1 MVTST
6 TVAAPAR
13 RCDLHEE
20 FLSLVY
26 ADDEIVREEFDALI
40 ADVWGGGHQLA
51 SASGAANA
59 QSRPPSHVDP
69 LLVARTRTALPADPV
84 ILGYSRQRSPP

>member
-6 TVAAPAR
+6 TVAAAAR
-13 RCDLHEE
+13 RCDLHDE
-20 FLSLVY
+20 FFSLIY
-26 ADDEIVREEFDALI
+26 ADNELVRAEFDALI
-40 ADVWGGGHQLA
+40 ADVWGGSHQSV

-59 QSRPPSHVDP
+59 ESRPPSREDP
-69 LLVARTRTALPADPV
+69 RLVARTRAALLTDPV